1 MRRLSQEQE
10 PSVIVPASGANFDAL
25 LDAKEANAQAKQA
38 QAQAQALLPAQIGA
52 AGEAGNCA
60 RFRGEK
66 RSRKLRPIP
75 HGFRYTG

>member
-25 LDAKEANAQAKQA
+25 LDAKEADAQSKQA
-38 QAQAQALLPAQIGA
+38 QARALLPAQIGA
-52 AGEAGNCA
+52 AGESRSCA

-66 RSRKLRPIP
+66 RSRKLRPIF
-75 HGFRYTG
+75 HNFRYIG